1 MHLLFQDKLLTAQV
15 MPKGDLVLAKVA
27 EAEEATTGGILL
39 PSSAQ
44 RKPTSGKG
52 LNCLNLL
59 SCRTPPAMRQTNTEI
74 FSLPIMLA
82 SHTSP
87 GQSALCRCSA
97 LLATSHLWRL
107 LLHRPLYQ
115 GADV

>member
-52 LNCLNLL
+52 LDC
-59 SCRTPPAMRQTNTEI
+59 
-74 FSLPIMLA
+74 
-82 SHTSP
+82 
-87 GQSALCRCSA
+87 
-97 LLATSHLWRL
+97 
-107 LLHRPLYQ
+107 
-115 GADV
+115 